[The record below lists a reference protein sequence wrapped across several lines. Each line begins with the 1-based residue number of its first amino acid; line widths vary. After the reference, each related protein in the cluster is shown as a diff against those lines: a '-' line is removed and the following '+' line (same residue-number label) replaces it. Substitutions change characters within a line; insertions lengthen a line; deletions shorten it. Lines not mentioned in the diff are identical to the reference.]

1 MRLQQQIVISFQA
14 LNVAAARRLVSPSC
28 RDANSVALTT
38 TLSCGAI
45 AVLCSGCM
53 FAFDTLEKFGDQ
65 RMCDGLRNQFN
76 HFQVAIAKGEGIN
89 TVKLETEAEI
99 KEALKS
105 HLEESTGFWKKWDC
119 PGSLTDPG

>member
-1 MRLQQQIVISFQA
+1 MIA
-14 LNVAAARRLVSPSC
+14 MHRRT
-28 RDANSVALTT
+28 LTK

-53 FAFDTLEKFGDQ
+53 FAFDTFEKFGDQ
-65 RMCDGLRNQFN
+65 MMCNQLKNQFN
-76 HFQVAIAKGEGIN
+76 HFQAEIAKGEGIN

-105 HLEESTGFWKKWDC
+105 HLDESTSFWKKWDC

>member
-1 MRLQQQIVISFQA
+1 MKS
-14 LNVAAARRLVSPSC
+14 
-28 RDANSVALTT
+28 LTM

-53 FAFDTLEKFGDQ
+53 FAFDTLEKFGNQ

-76 HFQVAIAKGEGIN
+76 HFQSEIAKGEGIN

-105 HLEESTGFWKKWDC
+105 HLEKSTGTWKNWDC
-119 PGSLTDPG
+119 PGSLTDPS

>member
-1 MRLQQQIVISFQA
+1 MH
-14 LNVAAARRLVSPSC
+14 RRM
-28 RDANSVALTT
+28 LTM

-53 FAFDTLEKFGDQ
+53 FTFETFEKFGDQ
-65 RMCDGLRNQFN
+65 MMCNQLKNQFN
-76 HFQVAIAKGEGIN
+76 RFQSEIAKGEGIYI
-89 TVKLETEAEI
+89 KLETEAEI

-105 HLEESTGFWKKWDC
+105 HLEESTGVWKKWDC